1 MIELIDIHHH
11 YSVKPTLRDINLTI
25 PTGELLCVMG
35 PNGMGKSTLLS
46 VAAGLFAPIKGQVVI
61 DGMVRRSSIE
71 TEKAIRKK
79 VVYLP
84 DSPWLPSSH
93 TGREFLFAVG
103 RLYEVDEDR
112 LFDHADRLLDVF
124 DLAGKADSPMSSYS
138 TGQKKKIGICS
149 ALITDAPIM
158 ILDEPFSGGLD
169 SSALLALQQILK
181 HFAQRDDTTILVAV
195 PVPELVEDF
204 ADRIAIIQDGR
215 ILACDSS
222 ANLMQQTQTQ
232 SLSLALETLIN
243 PQGRHHIDRYFEAN
257 A

>member
-1 MIELIDIHHH
+1 MIQLIDIHHH
-11 YSVKPTLRDINLTI
+11 YSVRPTLRDINLTI

-46 VAAGLFAPIKGQVVI
+46 VAAGLLAPIKGQVKI
-61 DGMVRRSSIE
+61 DGMIRRSSID
-71 TEKAIRKK
+71 TEKAIRQK

-84 DSPWLPSSH
+84 DMPWVPHSH
-93 TGREFLFAVG
+93 TGREFLFAIG
-103 RLYEVDEDR
+103 RLYEVDEER

-124 DLAGKADSPMSSYS
+124 DLAHKADSPISSYS

-181 HFAQRDDTTILVAV
+181 HFAQREDTTILVAV

-215 ILACDSS
+215 ILACDS
-222 ANLMQQTQTQ
+222 ATNLKIQTQTDT
-232 SLSLALETLIN
+232 LSMALEQLIN
-243 PQGRHHIDRYFEAN
+243 PQGRQNIDRYFEVN
-257 A
+257 V